1 MRKILPIIL
10 LFICF
15 QTIAQVTIKGKV
27 LRAENGENLIGATV
41 SVKGT
46 TRGTI
51 VNISGSYE
59 LQVPETQKEIIL
71 VAKFI
76 GFQNFE
82 KKINIGGLA
91 SYEVNF
97 ELISNDMQLADVV
110 VSARRVEEFLQ
121 KVPVAATVVNSSEI
135 ERRSVYSTIEALN
148 NVPNMLTDS
157 WLASQPSFSIRGL
170 SSNFD
175 NVGFESTVALYI
187 DDVYFS
193 RGFGFNSTLFDI
205 ERVEVL
211 RGPQGTL
218 FGKNTV
224 GGVVNVVSE
233 TPEFATNGQAEIN
246 FGNYG
251 FMQFR
256 GKYNTELIKNKLA
269 FRLTGAYTGRNGF
282 IQDANEASQATN
294 KTRFG
299 GFRGSLFYKHNEKT
313 NVTGRFFYG
322 RDGKGEN
329 TFVYGAG
336 SDGEQPLGF
345 PADGYE
351 STNQNT
357 PNTFE
362 RDQYGATI
370 KVESQLK
377 QGALTSITAY
387 NSSFDQYFG
396 DNDQTIKDVS
406 GWGRNQKLK
415 NFSQEIRFASP
426 RDKQFSYIAGLYY
439 LNENVAGRDTF
450 TLAADFLPVAE
461 VLLGQSIGQIPN
473 YFESATT
480 NAEIKSQSAAAFISG
495 QYRVNKQFS
504 VSGGMRFTSER
515 KKMDYYQPLSYFNF
529 RQKDVAAIEY
539 YAIEL
544 GTKESPVKL
553 STLDNVFSGDLSF
566 NYEFNPFTMG
576 YFKYSRG
583 FKGAGFNTS
592 VTYDSSGASLLFK
605 PEFVNTFEIGYKSKF
620 NERTKLNLAAFY
632 VGYRNKQEIL
642 DQGYRISVANAARTN
657 GAGIEGE
664 FSWMY
669 KRLRLDL
676 SSGLVGMKYRD
687 FIFGE
692 DENGNPISYAGNRLL
707 KAPNFTL
714 SLAPQYTIELPSSK
728 YRVILGGNIN
738 HVGKAYND
746 ISNSEVLARRA
757 ATIVNARAAFM
768 PKNGKWS
775 IALWGKNLTDARFIQ
790 HGFEYEWGNQI
801 SWSRPRYIG
810 LEMYLNFF

>member
-1 MRKILPIIL
+1 MRQILPILLIL
-10 LFICF
+10 TYF
-15 QTIAQVTIKGKV
+15 QTIAQVTIKGRV
-27 LRAENGENLIGATV
+27 TRAENGEPLIGATV
-41 SVKGT
+41 SVKGS

-51 VNISGSYE
+51 VNAGGTFELKLPESSKDIS
-59 LQVPETQKEIIL
+59 L

-76 GFQNFE
+76 GFQDSE
-82 KKINIGGLA
+82 KKINFGGLA
-91 SYEVNF
+91 SYELNF
-97 ELISNDMQLADVV
+97 EMISNDMQLADVV

-121 KVPVAATVVNSSEI
+121 KVPVAATVINSGEI

-256 GKYNTELIKNKLA
+256 GKYNTELVKNKLA

-282 IQDANEASQATN
+282 IQDANRNSQAAN

-299 GFRGSLFYKHNEKT
+299 GFRGSLFYRPNDKT

-336 SDGEQPLGF
+336 SEGEQPLGL
-345 PADGYE
+345 PADGFTN
-351 STNQNT
+351 TNQNT

-362 RDQYGATI
+362 RDQYGASVKI
-370 KVESQLK
+370 ESQLK
-377 QGALTSITAY
+377 FGLLTSITAY
-387 NSSFDQYFG
+387 NSSIDKYFG

-406 GWGRNQKLK
+406 GWGRNQELK
-415 NFSQEIRFASP
+415 NFSQEIRIASP

-439 LNENVAGRDTF
+439 LNENIAGRDTF
-450 TLAADFLPVAE
+450 TLASDFLPLAE
-461 VLLGQSIGQIPN
+461 VLLGKPIGRIPG
-473 YFESATT
+473 YLESATT
-480 NAEIKSQSAAAFISG
+480 NAQIKSQSAAAFFSG
-495 QYRVNKQFS
+495 QYRINKQLNI
-504 VSGGMRFTSER
+504 SGGLRFTSES
-515 KKMDYYQPLSYFNF
+515 KKMDYYQPISYFNF
-529 RQKDVAAIEY
+529 RQKDVRIIEY

-544 GTKESPVKL
+544 GTKNEPVKL
-553 STLDNVFSGDLSF
+553 STLDNVFSGDVSL
-566 NYEFNPFTMG
+566 NYEINPFSMT

-605 PEFVNTFEIGYKSKF
+605 PEFVNTFEFGYKSKF
-620 NERTKLNLAAFY
+620 NERTKFNFAAFY

-642 DQGYRISVANAARTN
+642 DQGYRISVANARRTN
-657 GAGIEGE
+657 GAGVEGE

-669 KRLRLDL
+669 KRLRLDV

-692 DENGNPISYAGNRLL
+692 DENGRPINYAGNRLL

-714 SLAPQYTIELPSSK
+714 SVAPQYTIELPSNK

-757 ATIVNARAAFM
+757 ATIVNARAALM